1 MSAKNSQ
8 PPRTATPGEIADWI
22 RFHCGEDPKGR
33 KPGVTFLIG
42 AGFSASTGI
51 PTAGQ
56 MTGDILKKHPLLK
69 NAGAAPPGQ
78 SEYAHLMS
86 KLPPS
91 ERIRIIR
98 DAIRKAE
105 DPATKRLRINWAHL
119 LLATLADA
127 GYINQI
133 LTTNFDPLIV
143 DALATTGQP
152 VRAFDLTASV
162 GFQAGALES
171 SSIVYLHGQAHGLWL
186 TNAPDE
192 MSRVTQHLNAVF
204 QDALRDS
211 ILVVVGYSGECDP
224 VFGELIS
231 RFPQF
236 RHRLYWVHHGTNPEP
251 CEDVM
256 GLLTNSYREAYLVT
270 GLNADE
276 FMRELVLEGLKLELP
291 PIVRAPLESVSS
303 SLRRVMPFPQKTG
316 EPAASDPVRLAR
328 SVLAEAA
335 EAIKP
340 GKPPKPAL
348 SPDTIIAKIPLALAI
363 SMAGVTKDLTRL
375 KAIRDP
381 VERSND
387 PKLKAALGD
396 AWLGAVPD
404 LLRRGDISAAL
415 DLLRTVDAL
424 GSSEPNWQAVCWGI
438 ALSDQAK
445 TKRGHGADALWRQ
458 AGEKFEQALKL
469 KPDMHEAL
477 YNWGVALSDQAKAKR
492 GDGADALWR
501 QAGEK
506 FEQALKIKPDLH
518 EALYNWGVALS
529 DQAKTKQ
536 GEEADALWRQATDK
550 FERALKIKPDMHGA
564 LNNWAAALV
573 EQAKTKSGA
582 TADALLRQAGEKCQ
596 QALKIKLDVHHA
608 LYNWGNALFAQSKT
622 KSGDEA
628 DALWRQ
634 AGEKYQQA
642 FKIKPD
648 MHEALN
654 NWGAALSDQAKTKS
668 GSEADALWRQAGEKF
683 EQALKIKP
691 DKHEALNNWG
701 NALFAQAKT
710 KSGGEADEL
719 WRQAWEKYQQ
729 ALKIKPDM
737 DEVLNNWG
745 SALVEQAKTKSGATA
760 DALLRQAGEKFE
772 QALKI
777 NPDNYEA
784 LSDWGFALLEQAKTK
799 SGAEADAFWRQSGEK
814 YQQAL
819 KLKPDDYGAP
829 YNLACLSALQND
841 PDSAVRWLCRW
852 QKSKTG
858 ANRCQIDGDHDFDR
872 IRNHPILTAFLREL
886 AATK

>member
-211 ILVVVGYSGECDP
+211 ILIVVGYSGECDP

-445 TKRGHGADALWRQ
+445 TKRG
-458 AGEKFEQALKL
+458 
-469 KPDMHEAL
+469 
-477 YNWGVALSDQAKAKR
+477 
-492 GDGADALWR
+492 DGADALWR
-501 QAGEK
+501 KAGEK

-518 EALYNWGVALS
+518 EAL
-529 DQAKTKQ
+529 
-536 GEEADALWRQATDK
+536 
-550 FERALKIKPDMHGA
+550 
-564 LNNWAAALV
+564 NNL
-573 EQAKTKSGA
+573 
-582 TADALLRQAGEKCQ
+582 
-596 QALKIKLDVHHA
+596 
-608 LYNWGNALFAQSKT
+608 GNALSH
-622 KSGDEA
+622 
-628 DALWRQ
+628 Q
-634 AGEKYQQA
+634 A
-642 FKIKPD
+642 
-648 MHEALN
+648 M
-654 NWGAALSDQAKTKS
+654 
-668 GSEADALWRQAGEKF
+668 
-683 EQALKIKP
+683 
-691 DKHEALNNWG
+691 
-701 NALFAQAKT
+701 
-710 KSGGEADEL
+710 
-719 WRQAWEKYQQ
+719 
-729 ALKIKPDM
+729 
-737 DEVLNNWG
+737 
-745 SALVEQAKTKSGATA
+745 
-760 DALLRQAGEKFE
+760 
-772 QALKI
+772 
-777 NPDNYEA
+777 
-784 LSDWGFALLEQAKTK
+784 TK
-799 SGAEADAFWRQSGEK
+799 SGAEADALFGQAGEK

-819 KLKPDDYGAP
+819 KLKPDKHEAL

-841 PDSAVRWLCRW
+841 PDSAVRWLRRL
-852 QKSKTG
+852 QKSKPK
-858 ANRCQIDGDHDFDR
+858 ANRSQIDSDDDFDR
-872 IRNHPILTAFLREL
+872 IRDHPLLTAFLQEL
-886 AATK
+886 AAST